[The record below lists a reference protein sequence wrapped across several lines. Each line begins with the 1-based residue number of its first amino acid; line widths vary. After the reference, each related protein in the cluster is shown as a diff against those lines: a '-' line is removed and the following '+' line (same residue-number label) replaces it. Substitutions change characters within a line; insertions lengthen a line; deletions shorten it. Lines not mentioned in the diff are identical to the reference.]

1 MKHVVLI
8 LVSLLV
14 SACGGSGG
22 GASAPAAAPGVPDA
36 PAPAPVSKSITLQ
49 RGSGYEC
56 FAYGVSLFCRGSA
69 TNPDLHI
76 NSVSYTERAR
86 ATNGITALR
95 TWDDSLCFET
105 TVSAAPYS
113 RAAGPATYCFGEAS
127 LNVRAEAIVYS
138 PAYAHAAH
146 GTASVSYT
154 HAPMAGADMTLVA
167 FSGMTAFGDYIITDG
182 TGAVSTETVT
192 CSLSGSSL
200 VCPSFT
206 AQVQ

>member
-1 MKHVVLI
+1 MKVIVLI

-22 GASAPAAAPGVPDA
+22 DASAPAPGTPDV
-36 PAPAPVSKSITLQ
+36 PAPAPVSKTLTVQ

-56 FAYGVSLFCRGSA
+56 FVLGSSLYCRGTA

-76 NSVSYTERAR
+76 NSVIYVLRAS

-105 TVSAAPYS
+105 TVVQAPYS

-138 PAYAHAAH
+138 PAYSHATH

-154 HAPMAGADMTLVA
+154 YAPMAGADMTLA
-167 FSGMTAFGDYIITDG
+167 GLTQLTAFGDYIITDG
-182 TGAVSTETVT
+182 SGAVSSETVV
-192 CSLSGSSL
+192 CSQTGASL
-200 VCPSFT
+200 VCPTFS
-206 AQVQ
+206 AEVQ